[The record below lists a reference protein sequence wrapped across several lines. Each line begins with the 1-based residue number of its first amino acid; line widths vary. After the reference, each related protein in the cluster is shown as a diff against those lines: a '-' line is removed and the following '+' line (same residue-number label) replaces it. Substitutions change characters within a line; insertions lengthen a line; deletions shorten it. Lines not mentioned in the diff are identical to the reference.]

1 MRVPVGP
8 PLEMDS
14 GRGPEMPAS
23 KLIAIRR
30 KSANDFAQKI

>member
-14 GRGPEMPAS
+14 GRGQPA
-23 KLIAIRR
+23 KVG
-30 KSANDFAQKI
+30 NDFAQKFERETLSVP